1 MSAGEITAFAILGLI
16 LLALFSIFIRPLK
29 HIFSLVFRS
38 VLGGVCLY
46 IFNLI
51 FSGLGF
57 SVGLNIVT
65 ASVCG
70 ILGLPGLLTLVLG
83 QFVCML

>member
-16 LLALFSIFIRPLK
+16 LLALFSIFIKPLK
-29 HIFSLVFRS
+29 HIFGLLFRS
-38 VLGGVCLY
+38 VLGGVGLY

-57 SVGLNIVT
+57 TIGLNIVT
-65 ASVCG
+65 ATICG
-70 ILGLPGLLTLVLG
+70 IFGLPGLLALVLG
-83 QFVCML
+83 RFLYML